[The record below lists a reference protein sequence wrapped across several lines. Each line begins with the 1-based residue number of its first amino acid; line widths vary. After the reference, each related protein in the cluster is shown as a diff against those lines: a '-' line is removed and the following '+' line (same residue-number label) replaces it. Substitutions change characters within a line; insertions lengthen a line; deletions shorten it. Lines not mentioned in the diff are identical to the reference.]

1 MFPAIQKAESLEN
14 ISKNF
19 SLVFKD
25 LPYDFGQMDRD
36 IINKSF
42 GCLQLTHLSPKLISH
57 STETIMQ
64 LLPEVS
70 QFVKNKYT

>member
-14 ISKNF
+14 ISMNY

-25 LPYDFGQMDRD
+25 FSYDFGQMDRD

-42 GCLQLTHLSPKLISH
+42 GCLQLTHLSPKLLSH
-57 STETIMQ
+57 SIETMQQ
-64 LLPEVS
+64 LLPEVRS
-70 QFVKNKYT
+70 VCKK

>member
-14 ISKNF
+14 ISKTF

-25 LPYDFGQMDRD
+25 FPYDFGQIDRG

-42 GCLQLTHLSPKLISH
+42 GYLQLTHLSPKLISY
-57 STETIMQ
+57 SIETIMQ
-64 LLPEVS
+64 LFPEVRS
-70 QFVKNKYT
+70 VCKK

>member
-25 LPYDFGQMDRD
+25 FPYDFGQMDRD
-36 IINKSF
+36 IIIKSF
-42 GCLQLTHLSPKLISH
+42 GCLQLTHLSPKLISY
-57 STETIMQ
+57 SIETIMQ
-64 LLPEVS
+64 LFPEVRS
-70 QFVKNKYT
+70 VCKK

>member
-25 LPYDFGQMDRD
+25 FPYDFGQMDRD
-36 IINKSF
+36 IINKRF
-42 GCLQLTHLSPKLISH
+42 GCLQLTHLSPKLISY
-57 STETIMQ
+57 SIETIMQ
-64 LLPEVS
+64 LFPEVRS
-70 QFVKNKYT
+70 VCKK